1 MEKFTPHLPERDPDS
16 SIPVADE
23 KDLVPDQEVRNLL
36 VQYTPAAM
44 KDIALI
50 EHGVENFH
58 SFHDSPEALTHMDRI
73 QFLAL
78 KDLRYLDTKNALRVY
93 QYLRTTADASKLE
106 VQTVLIRPSDLSGAR
121 VLRIKRACVR
131 ESAYSIIRHLLYR
144 ERIMAQLEERAELG
158 TWLRR
163 KLLGDLAGLPMR
175 KVSDAALKT
184 IPGLFAN
191 LSFEHFLES
200 EIAASLEIKESVLGF
215 LAAAPG
221 ADGSLEAE
229 TAVPEDIRKII
240 LTRGGKP
247 MLLRLSPSCHVVC
260 PALASDSSG
269 PISRG
274 ELDYVAELYA
284 EAARSIL
291 IAAAGQDPARVTYA
305 TLAELHRLLASHPG
319 LQNPAGWPRGQDFI
333 TEVGELS
340 QLEDQLA
347 TAKREHAVNSIL
359 ERVTKQL
366 TMRFEPLL
374 FEPQSAVVSL
384 PDQMRALFPDTSVAA
399 GVILA
404 RIKSN
409 PEIVTFADRRG
420 PGAEERIHLIY
431 KGNLPGAFE
440 RHAEKRSFYHLLAK
454 ENGFTQ
460 GIYAFVNPALSAG
473 PLAEEQTRLLKAI
486 KEWEHELE
494 EERLKRERENLGFF
508 ARLWESILSL
518 FGLSRYSRRVS
529 DRAALHSAKSDSGR
543 AIPARLKKVVEYVE
557 RNNRGL
563 IWLDEVL
570 RYLKNQYTPDEVA
583 QLLDQGPAGLYREVD
598 RLSSRKRLFV
608 RNSNLASA
616 DWRQATLDRLESRFS
631 PGPEVRALMDYIRE
645 FEGE

>member
-1 MEKFTPHLPERDPDS
+1 MEKFTPQLPEREPENTIS
-16 SIPVADE
+16 VADE

-50 EHGVENFH
+50 EHGVENFQR
-58 SFHDSPEALTHMDRI
+58 FHDSPEALTHMDRI

-78 KDLRYLDTKNALRVY
+78 KDLRYLDTKNAVRVY
-93 QYLRTTADASKLE
+93 QYVRTTADASKLE
-106 VQTVLIRPSDLSGAR
+106 VQTVLIRPEDLSGAR
-121 VLRIKRACVR
+121 VARIKRACVR
-131 ESAYSIIRHLLYR
+131 ESAHSIIRHLAYR
-144 ERIMAQLEERAELG
+144 ERIMAQLEERGELG

-163 KLLGDLAGLPMR
+163 KLLGDLAASPLR
-175 KVSDAALKT
+175 KASDAVLKK
-184 IPGLFAN
+184 IPELFLN

-200 EIAASLEIKESVLGF
+200 EIAASLEIKESVLA
-215 LAAAPG
+215 LLSTVPA
-221 ADGSLEAE
+221 ADGSLETE
-229 TAVPEDIRKII
+229 TPAPEDIRKAV
-240 LTRGGKP
+240 LMRGGKP
-247 MLLRLSPSCHVVC
+247 VLLRLSGSCHVVC
-260 PALASDSSG
+260 PAITGEASG

-274 ELDYVAELYA
+274 ELDYIAELYA

-291 IAAAGQDPARVTYA
+291 IGSAGQDPARVTYA

-319 LQNPAGWPRGQDFI
+319 LQNPAAWPRGQDFVA
-333 TEVGELS
+333 EVGELS

-347 TAKREHAVNSIL
+347 SAKREHAVNSIL
-359 ERVTKQL
+359 DRVTKQL
-366 TMRFEPLL
+366 NMRFEPLQ

-409 PEIVTFADRRG
+409 PEIVSFTDRRG

-440 RHAEKRSFYHLLAK
+440 RHADRRSFYHLLAK
-454 ENGFTQ
+454 ENGFAQ
-460 GIYAFVNPALSAG
+460 GIYAFLNPALAAG
-473 PLAEEQTRLLKAI
+473 PLGEDQARLSKAI
-486 KEWEHELE
+486 KEWEQELE

-529 DRAALHSAKSDSGR
+529 DRVAQHAPKSEAGR

-563 IWLDEVL
+563 IWLEEVL

-583 QLLDQGPAGLYREVD
+583 QLLDQGAAGIYREVD
-598 RLSSRKRLFV
+598 RLSSKKRLFI
-608 RNSNLASA
+608 RNSNLASI

-645 FEGE
+645 FEGD